1 MKTIEFEKIVQEAK
15 AEFSEKPNLPDF
27 NAIKLTETQQNGY
40 KIIFDKISSGSG
52 IKKFINKVG
61 MKFTRNSLLQI
72 IEMQNDINLELLK
85 KIETLKNTVEQLETE
100 VELLKK
106 SE

>member
-1 MKTIEFEKIVQEAK
+1 
-15 AEFSEKPNLPDF
+15 
-27 NAIKLTETQQNGY
+27 
-40 KIIFDKISSGSG
+40 
-52 IKKFINKVG
+52 
-61 MKFTRNSLLQI
+61 MKFTSKSLLQI
-72 IEMQNDINLELLK
+72 IKMQNDINLELLK